1 MKQAFARVCCPALTG
16 WITWLVAPLRSL
28 RELRRLAPPKPLS
41 SYMLRDIGL
50 ADDAHGDHLYGNFR
64 RRW

>member
-1 MKQAFARVCCPALTG
+1 MKQAFARVCSPTLMG
-16 WITWLVAPLRSL
+16 WIAWLVAPLRSL

-41 SYMLRDIGL
+41 PYMLRDIGL
-50 ADDAHGDHLYGNFR
+50 GDDARDDPLYGSTR